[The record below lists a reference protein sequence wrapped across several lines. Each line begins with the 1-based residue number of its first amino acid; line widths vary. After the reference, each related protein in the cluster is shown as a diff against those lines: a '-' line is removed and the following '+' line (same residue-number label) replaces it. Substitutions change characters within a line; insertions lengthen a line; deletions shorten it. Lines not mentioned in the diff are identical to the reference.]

1 MRVVQINTFYIH
13 GSTGR
18 IMYDLMTVMEAEG
31 IQAFAAYGQ
40 DRDANKGKVLP
51 HNVIRLQG
59 QIQRKLNILGTRLF
73 DHHGFYNEAETRK
86 LLKWI
91 DEVKPDII
99 HLHNIHNHYVHVGK
113 LFAYIKQHEIP
124 VVWTLHDCWPFT
136 GHCAYFD
143 YANCEKWKTKCC
155 DCPSLKEYP
164 PTWIFD
170 RTSSQFEEKKAVFC
184 GVKNLTIVTPSQWLA
199 NLCKESF
206 LKDYPVSVIN
216 NGIDTSIFKPQEENI
231 KKTLGIEGK
240 KMILAVSAF
249 QKRKGIEY
257 LLDLPSHLE
266 DNEILVWVGL
276 RKEHLKLLPPKKCI
290 GIPQTDNIQELAI
303 YYSSCDVF
311 VNPTLEDN
319 FPTTNIEAMACG
331 APIVTFRTGGSIEP
345 VEDGINT
352 EMKEKMLITEYGAI
366 VDKGETEALIT
377 AIRTVLSNDRKSYQ
391 KKCSEKGLLNYNKWT
406 QYKKYIGLYKNILS

>member
-1 MRVVQINTFYIH
+1 MRVLQINTFYIH

-18 IMYDLMTVMEAEG
+18 IMYDLMSVMEENG
-31 IQAFAAYGQ
+31 ITAYAAYGQ

-51 HNVIRLQG
+51 NNVIRLQG
-59 QIQRKLNILGTRLF
+59 QKQRKLNILRTRLF

-143 YANCEKWKTKCC
+143 YVNCDKWKTKCF

-170 RTSSQFEEKKAVFC
+170 RTSSQFEEKKDVFC

-206 LKDYPVSVIN
+206 LKDYPVIVVN
-216 NGIDTSIFKPQEENI
+216 NGIDTSVFKPQNENI
-231 KKTLGIEGK
+231 KEKLGIKGK
-240 KMILAVSAF
+240 KMILAVSDF
-249 QKRKGIEY
+249 QKRKGVEY
-257 LLDLPSHLE
+257 LLSLPKYLSDDE
-266 DNEILVWVGL
+266 VLVWVGL
-276 RKEHLKLLPPKKCI
+276 EKKHLNLLPAKKCV
-290 GIPQTDNIQELAI
+290 GITKTSNVQELAS
-303 YYSSCDVF
+303 YYSACDVF

-319 FPTTNIEAMACG
+319 FPTTNIEAISCG

-345 VEDGINT
+345 LDDGVNVDVKDNILT
-352 EMKEKMLITEYGAI
+352 TQYGAI
-366 VDKGETEALIT
+366 VEKGDAKAFLV
-377 AIRTVLSNDRKSYQ
+377 AIRLVLSNDRDLYKAR
-391 KKCSEKGLLNYNKWT
+391 CSRKGSLCYNKWK
-406 QYKKYIGLYKNILS
+406 QYRKYIDIYKQIK